1 MENKPE
7 GPYRIVNGIFEGPTD
22 LNHMIVVLPGQKIG
36 VVSNLI
42 ELANKVH
49 GAGFKS
55 GRASRDRLREAL
67 IPFTHADLREIL
79 TGNAIGEDSPVF
91 QRNKAML
98 RIKDFSKAYEALA
111 EDEKNG
117 GGEKETGHV

>member
-67 IPFTHADLREIL
+67 E
-79 TGNAIGEDSPVF
+79 
-91 QRNKAML
+91 AMVMAARDKGCGL
-98 RIKDFSKAYEALA
+98 GIAYEALA

-117 GGEKETGHV
+117 GGA

>member
-1 MENKPE
+1 MANEPK
-7 GPYRIVNGIFEGPTD
+7 GPYSIDECRGIAARCWCDKRTETTEMHVG
-22 LNHMIVVLPGQKIG
+22 LAEVVAEAIQKAW
-36 VVSNLI
+36 
-42 ELANKVH
+42 LA
-49 GAGFKS
+49 

-111 EDEKNG
+111 EDEKEG
-117 GGEKETGHV
+117 K

>member
-1 MENKPE
+1 MANEPK
-7 GPYRIVNGIFEGPTD
+7 GPYRKGDVAFGYID
-22 LNHMIVVLPGQKIG
+22 LDTREAAIANAAW
-36 VVSNLI
+36 
-42 ELANKVH
+42 LA
-49 GAGFKS
+49 

-67 IPFTHADLREIL
+67 IPFTNADLREIL

-111 EDEKNG
+111 EDEKG
-117 GGEKETGHV
+117 GR